1 MIDVYMEQFDHPYL
15 FTLVPVAAVF
25 FGLAVV
31 ASSMGANLA
40 AGFLTLYSAVALII
54 CFFGY
59 AALGAFAYS
68 TEALRQWRIKRRS
81 AN

>member
-15 FTLVPVAAVF
+15 FTLVPIAAVLIA
-25 FGLAVV
+25 LAAV
-31 ASSMGANLA
+31 ASAMGANVA
-40 AGFLTLYSAVALII
+40 AGFLTLYSAVMLII
-54 CFFGY
+54 CGIGY
-59 AALGAFAYS
+59 AALIGFAYS